1 MPCHMIGMGV
11 GYKGNPLSAVG
22 IQPQFGLRKEDAA
35 FDELIWNRG
44 FQGRIRVQGTIAEME
59 GLQAD
64 TSAGTGPVG
73 SRDFY

>member
-1 MPCHMIGMGV
+1 MIGMGV

-44 FQGRIRVQGTIAEME
+44 FQGRIRVQGRIAEME